1 MTTIYFF
8 RHGETDYN
16 KKGIVQGSGVDSSIN
31 ELGRAQARRFF
42 EKYGHLAFD
51 AIWGSNLQRT
61 HQTLQGWYDQ
71 GREIQRSAALNEL
84 NWGVHE
90 GRKPSPEQRE
100 DFLHT
105 VRQWHEG
112 HLESK
117 VEGGESPLEAW
128 QRSANFFAEI
138 RQQYVGKTLL
148 MCSHGRQL
156 RVILSQLVNQD
167 LQKMENY
174 SHQNTAL
181 SLIKLPPSGPAELV
195 VSNDLSHLG
204 EEFAM
209 GDRGDK

>member
-31 ELGRAQARRFF
+31 ELGRMQARKFF
-42 EKYGHLAFD
+42 EKYGHLKFD
-51 AIWGSNLQRT
+51 AIWGSELQRT
-61 HQTLQGWYDQ
+61 HQTLQGWYDL
-71 GREIQRSAALNEL
+71 GREIAREGGLNEL

-90 GRKPSPEQRE
+90 GRQPSPEQRE

-112 HLESK
+112 HLEAK

-128 QRSANFFAEI
+128 QRAAGFFDRI
-138 RQQYVGKTLL
+138 RRDYQGQTLL

-156 RVILSQLVNQD
+156 RVILSQLVDAD

-181 SLIKLPPSGPAELV
+181 SLIKLPPDGPAELIV
-195 VSNDLSHLG
+195 TNDLSHLG
-204 EEFAM
+204 EEFVV
-209 GDRGDK
+209 GNS